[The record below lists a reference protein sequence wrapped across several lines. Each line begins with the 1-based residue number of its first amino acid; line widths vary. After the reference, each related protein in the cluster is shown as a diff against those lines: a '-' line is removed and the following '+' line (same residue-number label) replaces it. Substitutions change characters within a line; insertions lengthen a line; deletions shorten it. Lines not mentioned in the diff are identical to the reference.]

1 MISTIFETEKYD
13 YVTIDD
19 TKYSGSTAID
29 TILSTNFT
37 VVFQSDESETDN
49 GFVLN
54 WNCLSQWN
62 EWTPLGDGTC
72 KDAIGTQPPYNGSDL
87 EYQTKYRKSNETCS
101 TLTQFMVRPHFYF
114 IV

>member
-1 MISTIFETEKYD
+1 MSTFFETEEDYD

-19 TKYSGSTAID
+19 TEYSGSTAID

-54 WNCLSQWN
+54 WNCLGQWN
-62 EWTPLGDGTC
+62 EWISPTDGTC
-72 KDAIGTQPPYNGSDL
+72 REAMQLQPPYNGPDL
-87 EYQTKYRKSNETCS
+87 KYQTKYRESDVTCS
-101 TLTQFMVRPHFYF
+101 KLIAVYIF
-114 IV
+114 